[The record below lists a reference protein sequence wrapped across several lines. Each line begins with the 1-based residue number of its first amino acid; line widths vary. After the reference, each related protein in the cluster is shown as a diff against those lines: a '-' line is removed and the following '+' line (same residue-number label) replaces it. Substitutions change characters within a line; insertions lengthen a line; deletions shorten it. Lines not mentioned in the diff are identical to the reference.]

1 MKAHKLTPLFE
12 PKHIAVIG
20 ASDTMGTMGQAIL
33 SNLLSS
39 GYQGLCYPVNR
50 DRSMVAGLQAY
61 PLITHIEGP
70 VDLAIIT
77 TPLNSLREM
86 VQACGEKN
94 VKAVV
99 LAQEYGEFAQGVEKK
114 LLEDILAMAKR
125 YNIRVLGPNV
135 FGFMRPDIGLY
146 ASNYEGEVA
155 SGNLALVTQSSA
167 LCSAILDWASANQLG
182 FSAVIPMGQGPDVDF
197 GEVLDFLVTDPKT
210 KGILLHLHHVSEART
225 FISALRAAARTK
237 PVLVM
242 KAGDSQPTPIN
253 DHGFGAS
260 LSSREVF
267 NTVLGRSGVIR
278 LDTVEQMMATAKLL
292 AANQRV
298 NGNRLIVISN
308 GAGTSLLAADVAVNQ
323 GVRLA
328 NLSPDSQAQLRDQM
342 PANWQINNPVD
353 IMGDASPARFCTA
366 ATICLND
373 ASVDGVLIVF
383 SPQSGSDHETTAK
396 LLIELQKKHKK
407 PLLFCWMG
415 QNKVSHSRRLFHA
428 ADMPCFDT
436 PTLAVSVF
444 RHLAA
449 FHHNQQFLLQTPSP
463 LETTRKMPD
472 LARAKTLIAHVRQSG
487 RLVLSEAESKC
498 LLAAFHLPI
507 NPTYSASSTHHAAN
521 IAQHLGYPVQ
531 LKLDMSALDLAQQDG
546 VLVSQTA
553 DNEDSLRQ
561 TCAALSAE
569 FSQLYPHTAVPPFTI
584 QPAFYSRFG
593 RELKLAIHQD
603 MVFGPIFSLGA
614 GGWAERQGDEALALP
629 PLNRFLVKRL
639 IARTRLSKLLGAF
652 KHLPSIDMTALEEA
666 LLNLSEWICE
676 LPDIATLQIDPLMA
690 DEKGVL
696 ILGANVALR
705 PLAPVVSTPVAPYAH
720 MAIMPYPAHLIRA
733 VRLSDDSACTIRPVR
748 PEDADAVQFFVEHLS
763 PESRYNRYMSSIKQL
778 PQSTLVRFTQL
789 DYDREMAL
797 ALVKIQADTQS
808 EEMLGF
814 ARYTSDPDKTSC
826 EFALVIADSWQ
837 GHGIGTLLMQALFET
852 ARAQGITQMT
862 GEVLRNNKG
871 MLKLMKKLEFE
882 ATRHPEDSDL
892 MWVNKRL

>member
-1 MKAHKLTPLFE
+1 MKPHALTPLFE

-20 ASDTMGTMGQAIL
+20 ASDALGTIGQAIL
-33 SNLLSS
+33 SNLLGS
-39 GYQGLCYPVNR
+39 GYQGICYPVNR
-50 DRSMVAGLQAY
+50 DRSMVAGLKAY
-61 PLITHIEGP
+61 ALITHIEGP
-70 VDLAIIT
+70 IDLAIIT
-77 TPLNSLREM
+77 TPLNSLREIL
-86 VQACGEKN
+86 QACGEKN

-99 LAQEYGEFAQGVEKK
+99 LAQAYGEFAQGVEKG

-182 FSAVIPMGQGPDVDF
+182 FSAVVPMGSGPDVNF

-210 KGILLHLHHVSEART
+210 KGILLHLHHVSEARS

-253 DHGFGAS
+253 DLILGTR

-298 NGNRLIVISN
+298 NGNRLIIISN
-308 GAGTSLLAADVAVNQ
+308 GAGTSLLAADAAINQ

-328 NLSPDSQAQLRDQM
+328 NLNPDSQAQLCAQM
-342 PANWQINNPVD
+342 PANWQANNPVD
-353 IMGDASPARFCTA
+353 VMGDASPARFCTA

-373 ASVDGVLIVF
+373 DSVDGVLIVF
-383 SPQSGSDHETTAK
+383 SPQSGSDHMGTAK
-396 LLIELQKKHKK
+396 LLIKLQKKYKK

-415 QNKVSHSRRLFHA
+415 QKKVRHSRDLFHA

-436 PTLAVSVF
+436 PTLAISVF
-444 RHLAA
+444 RHLAV

-463 LETTRKMPD
+463 LETTRKIPD
-472 LARAKTLIAHVRQSG
+472 LARAKNLIAQVRQNG
-487 RLVLSEAESKC
+487 RLVLSETESKC

-507 NPTYSASSTHHAAN
+507 NPTYSANNAHHAAN
-521 IAQHLGYPVQ
+521 IAQKLGYPVQ
-531 LKLDMSALDLAQQDG
+531 LKFDMSAFSVAQQEDI
-546 VLVSQTA
+546 LVSQMVN
-553 DNEDSLRQ
+553 NEESLHQ
-561 TCAALSAE
+561 ACATLSAQLSE
-569 FSQLYPHTAVPPFTI
+569 LYPQIPVPPFII
-584 QPAFYSRFG
+584 QAPFYSRFG

-603 MVFGPIFSLGA
+603 AVFGPIFSLGA

-639 IARTRLSKLLGAF
+639 ITRTRLSKLLGAF

-696 ILGANVALR
+696 ILGARVTLR
-705 PLAPVVSTPVAPYAH
+705 PLAPMSAMPYRPYAH
-720 MAIMPYPAHLIRA
+720 MAIMPYPAHLIRE
-733 VRLSDDSACTIRPVR
+733 VRLSDDNACIIRPVR
-748 PEDADAVQFFVEHLS
+748 PEDADAVQFFVGNLS

-797 ALVKIQADTQS
+797 ALVKIQAETQT

-826 EFALVIADSWQ
+826 EFA
-837 GHGIGTLLMQALFET
+837 
-852 ARAQGITQMT
+852 
-862 GEVLRNNKG
+862 
-871 MLKLMKKLEFE
+871 
-882 ATRHPEDSDL
+882 
-892 MWVNKRL
+892 